1 VFGQIYT
8 WSLLG
13 WGYILA
19 ANGKDLYFLH
29 YSNIK
34 QGADLV
40 AAKQHVRFDV
50 NPPLPGKK
58 HPRAINVIVGV
69 HEVGGVE

>member
-1 VFGQIYT
+1 MEGQIYI

-13 WGYILA
+13 YGYVL

-29 YSNIK
+29 HSAIK

-40 AAKQHVRFDV
+40 AARQWVSFDV
-50 NPPLPGKK
+50 APPLPGKK
-58 HPRAINVIVGV
+58 YPRAVNAIVG
-69 HEVGGVE
+69 GAR